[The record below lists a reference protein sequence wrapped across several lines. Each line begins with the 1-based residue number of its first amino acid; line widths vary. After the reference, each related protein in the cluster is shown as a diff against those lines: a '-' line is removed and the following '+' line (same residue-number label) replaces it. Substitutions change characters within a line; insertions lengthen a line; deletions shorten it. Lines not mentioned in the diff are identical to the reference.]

1 MEKKMRIT
9 LYILSV
15 LAVLGLIVA
24 AYAAAKR
31 QGAEETFAPEAAG
44 IGSQTEDM
52 TGDAAAGDGE
62 SEGQQ
67 AAAAGDAES
76 EGQAAAA
83 GDGEGKGQS
92 DTAESEGQADAAEGK
107 GLSDTAGNE
116 GQADAAESKGQPDA
130 ATDEEADG
138 ETTILFTGD
147 VLFANAFKAGY
158 DAKGIEGVIEKDLL
172 AELNDA
178 DILMVNNEFPY
189 SDRGVPMEDKQFTF
203 RCSPSYVKALNEMG
217 VDVVSLANNH
227 TLDYGKEALSD
238 TFATLDQAGILYGG
252 AGESVERAQEVQV
265 IEVNGKKY
273 GFLAVSR
280 VIPVASWKVENSA
293 PGIFSCYDDTRL
305 VELVA
310 EAKEECDFLAVYPH
324 WGVEYAAY
332 PENYQT
338 KIAERCIEAGADVIV
353 GSHTHCL
360 QGVSYIDGKPVFYS
374 LGNFIFGQNIDRS
387 AILKVT
393 VDDAGNVSCQFLPVY
408 AAGGVT
414 YLAEGEQA
422 EQICRYLD
430 SISDAS
436 VGADGSVTE

>member
-24 AYAAAKR
+24 AYMAAKR
-31 QGAEETFAPEAAG
+31 QGAEETFAPETAG
-44 IGSQTEDM
+44 IESQTEVM

-62 SEGQQ
+62 SEGQ
-67 AAAAGDAES
+67 
-76 EGQAAAA
+76 AAAA
-83 GDGEGKGQS
+83 GDGE
-92 DTAESEGQADAAEGK
+92 SEGQPDAA
-107 GLSDTAGNE
+107 AGDAGSE
-116 GQADAAESKGQPDA
+116 GQPATTGDGEGKGQPDA
-130 ATDEEADG
+130 ATGDAEDADG

-252 AGESVERAQEVQV
+252 AGESVERAEEVQV

-332 PENYQT
+332 PESYQT

-414 YLAEGEQA
+414 YLANGELA